1 MPDPK
6 PPTPS
11 APLRQLSMALDPASL
26 RGMSPAERRT
36 AVAMLATLLTEAA
49 GSGTRG
55 QDDDGR

>member
-11 APLRQLSMALDPASL
+11 APPRQLSMALDPARL
-26 RGMSPAERRT
+26 RRMSPAERRT

-49 GSGTRG
+49 GLGTRG

>member
-6 PPTPS
+6 LRTPS
-11 APLRQLSMALDPASL
+11 APPRQLCMAFVAVQL

-49 GSGTRG
+49 GSDRKGR
-55 QDDDGR
+55 DDDGR

>member
-11 APLRQLSMALDPASL
+11 PPPRQLSMALDPARL
-26 RGMSPAERRT
+26 RGMNPAERRT